1 MESAAKAQGAVP
13 LEGLYGFVRSHLVIV
28 NAVAAA
34 SITIVGVL
42 DFLAPTLSVLPKVI
56 YSATAFL
63 VGLMLISAFAPALA
77 MRLISTLGLA
87 ARYPSSGPLW
97 RRPAWQIAFAMLLGV
112 TVLGFVS
119 VAKASQGG
127 VIASAFPS
135 ARNFQESLLSMREDV
150 ADIKSGVGQ
159 ANEKLDRLASVV
171 DPSNA
176 ADRCADLGC
185 AISNGASPEAVKRLF
200 AKGAQLPG
208 NPVSDGALLI
218 EASLLPSQTR
228 FEILDLLAQ
237 KGIDRN
243 LMLLPILVDSGSL
256 TKQGALAAMEV
267 RDAANLAAN
276 PAAFVYAP
284 TGNKGLDTWNAVV
297 GCFKRTSGGVTLIEL
312 ASLMGDSDLVAHL
325 HARGAALPARPLSC
339 SWRVAGKS
347 GIAIVRFDPSTG
359 KYAGVAKG

>member
-1 MESAAKAQGAVP
+1 MEISSKAQGAVP

-63 VGLMLISAFAPALA
+63 VGLMLISAFAPGLA

-87 ARYPSSGPLW
+87 ARYPSAGPLW

-112 TVLGFVS
+112 TVLGFIS

-135 ARNFQESLLSMREDV
+135 ARNFQEALLSMREDV
-150 ADIKSGVGQ
+150 AGIKSGVGQ
-159 ANEKLDRLASVV
+159 ANEKLDKLASVV

-185 AISNGASPEAVKRLF
+185 AISNGASPEAVRRLF
-200 AKGAQLPG
+200 TKGAQLPG
-208 NPVSDGALLI
+208 SPVADGALLI
-218 EASLLPSQTR
+218 EAALSPSESR

-237 KGIDRN
+237 KGIDRD
-243 LMLLPILVDSGSL
+243 LMLLPILNDRSNL
-256 TKQGALAAMEV
+256 TSKE
-267 RDAANLAAN
+267 
-276 PAAFVYAP
+276 
-284 TGNKGLDTWNAVV
+284 
-297 GCFKRTSGGVTLIEL
+297 
-312 ASLMGDSDLVAHL
+312 
-325 HARGAALPARPLSC
+325 PARPWRSKTRPTWPRIQRRSSTRPRATKVWTRGTRWSDASSGLPQEFHLSN
-339 SWRVAGKS
+339 WR
-347 GIAIVRFDPSTG
+347 P
-359 KYAGVAKG
+359 Y